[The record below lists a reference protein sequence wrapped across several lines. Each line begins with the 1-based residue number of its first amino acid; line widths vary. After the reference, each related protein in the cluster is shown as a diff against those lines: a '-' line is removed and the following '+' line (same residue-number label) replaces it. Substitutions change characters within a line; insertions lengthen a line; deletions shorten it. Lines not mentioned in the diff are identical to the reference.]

1 MTTNFKADIGPY
13 KTYGK
18 ILKPIVLR
26 DTLFRNRLWVPPM
39 CQYSSPNGHPTAW
52 HFQHYTTLA
61 LGSGCVIVE
70 ATAISK
76 AARVTPQDLVLDS
89 HAELSQFMSLAK
101 RIADQGAV
109 PGIQLCHGGRK
120 ASRTAPW
127 DGDRALP
134 PSAGGWDLISPSAIA
149 FGKEYSE
156 PREMTEED
164 IELVVSDF
172 VNSAKLARD
181 CGFRLLEVHAAH
193 GRLVHSFISP
203 ISNNRSDHYGV
214 NQEGRFRFP
223 LRLAKAIRNAIGDEI
238 VLGFRLSCVD
248 WMPEG
253 ITIEDSI
260 ALSKLLRKEGVDFID
275 CSSGGIIR
283 NLKKETASGYQVG
296 FANDIKVRANIATC
310 AVGEIISLIHANQI
324 VESSQADIVMMGR
337 RLMMDPFY
345 PLRYAADNEHWELI
359 PKSYKR
365 AAYRLRQYDQE
376 HIPEL

>member
-283 NLKKETASGYQVG
+283 NLKK
-296 FANDIKVRANIATC
+296 K
-310 AVGEIISLIHANQI
+310 
-324 VESSQADIVMMGR
+324 
-337 RLMMDPFY
+337 
-345 PLRYAADNEHWELI
+345 PLLDTKLGS
-359 PKSYKR
+359 PMTLKCVPT
-365 AAYRLRQYDQE
+365 LRPVQ
-376 HIPEL
+376 